1 MAPPRNQQQLSLP
14 ASLLSQIGGQQSGHG
29 RKYQPSRKDQRK
41 AQRVEKKRPQ
51 PSRPVQKRPVVK
63 PRPRPEPIPR
73 RQGNGSRAKDEDDDM
88 AMDNPFSEDESGAS
102 DAFESDD
109 GGFDNPFSEDEE
121 GASDAFESG
130 SDDEPKAKAKA
141 KTKTK
146 TQELGKAA
154 KRKFEED
161 DAEIAALEKKLG
173 LKKGSKSKAIDEDGL
188 GELLGELDDDDGDD
202 GDQQT
207 SSQSKRKAEADEW
220 LAQKRRKANAAAA
233 AAAAATAAETK
244 PSRKTPREDED
255 EDMGGMENPF
265 SEDEDGASDAFGSD
279 DEDDEGE
286 DDDFGGFSDEDADTE
301 AAPRKRENPYVAP
314 TTGVA
319 KYVPP
324 SLRKKAESE
333 GEVDAQ
339 LRRRVQGLINRLTNE
354 NMVGILNDF
363 KGLYESFS
371 RQGVTSALVSLIMT
385 LVCSPEKRP
394 DSFFTMIAGF
404 VAGAHKSL
412 QVGDHVSAHLVQRI
426 VEVFGEHYDKASGDH
441 SDAACKH
448 LVALL
453 AELYSMGVVGSTL
466 LYDYIRLFSK
476 KLSELNTELL
486 LRIIQMCG
494 PALRREDVHSLKEV
508 VNQIQP
514 ADLKGASVRT
524 QFMVEEMRNLQSNK
538 AKAGAR
544 NKDLAEQRTQIRKRI
559 GSLAGPRQLQ
569 PLNVGLKDIQN
580 ADKNGRWWMVG
591 ASWSGNLDKEK
602 TDTRKGEVKAT
613 SETGAYCDDIDDLL
627 GPDLWQ
633 VAREQ
638 GFNTETR
645 QRIFVALHGATN
657 YENAELQI
665 NNLRLNKHQRKEIAE
680 VIVRSG
686 ERQADFNFYYWL
698 VATRFCSNREHAF
711 QFRRSL
717 TTRFRKMGEEIETGD
732 GVEYEADEADEYD
745 QQSLYNVAK
754 FYGSLVAHGS
764 LHFDLLKY
772 RNLAALQ
779 EKTRWFVE
787 MMLLTVLQE
796 CGTGEQ
802 LQKVVDSLAS
812 TPDLARG
819 IQYFIKKH
827 VRKTKLVRDKKEKE
841 QLKKQCDAAVQMVDR
856 LLAAD
861 AEHEA

>member
-41 AQRVEKKRPQ
+41 AQRVEKRRPQ
-51 PSRPVQKRPVVK
+51 PSRPAQKRPVVK

-73 RQGNGSRAKDEDDDM
+73 RQGNGSRVEGDDDNNM
-88 AMDNPFSEDESGAS
+88 TVDNPFSDDESGAS

-109 GGFDNPFSEDEE
+109 GGFDNPFSEDEA

-130 SDDEPKAKAKA
+130 SDDEPKAK
-141 KTKTK
+141 TKTP
-146 TQELGKAA
+146 ELSKAA
-154 KRKFEED
+154 KRKFDED

-188 GELLGELDDDDGDD
+188 GELLGELSDEDGGED
-202 GDQQT
+202 GLQT
-207 SSQSKRKAEADEW
+207 ASQSKRKAEADEW

-233 AAAAATAAETK
+233 AAARPK
-244 PSRKTPREDED
+244 SGRKGLKTDEDD
-255 EDMGGMENPF
+255 EDMGGVENPF

-279 DEDDEGE
+279 DDDDEG
-286 DDDFGGFSDEDADTE
+286 DSDDFGGFSDQNEDTE
-301 AAPRKRENPYVAP
+301 VASRKRENPYVAP

-339 LRRRVQGLINRLTNE
+339 LRRRVQGLVNRLTNE
-354 NMVGILNDF
+354 NMVGILNEF
-363 KGLYESFS
+363 KGLYENFP
-371 RQGVTSALVSLIMT
+371 RQSVTSALVSLIMT

-426 VEVFGEHYDKASGDH
+426 VEVFAEHYDKASGDH

-453 AELYSMGVVGSTL
+453 AELYGMGVVGSTL
-466 LYDYIRLFSK
+466 VYDYIRLFSK

-508 VNQIQP
+508 VNQIKP

-559 GSLAGPRQLQ
+559 GSLAGPRQVQ

-591 ASWSGNLDKEK
+591 ASWSGNVDKAKADARE
-602 TDTRKGEVKAT
+602 GEAKAP
-613 SETGAYCDDIDDLL
+613 SETSAYCDDIDDLL

-665 NNLRLNKHQRKEIAE
+665 NNLRLNKHQRKEVAE

-698 VATRFCSNREHAF
+698 VATRFCSSREHAF

-754 FYGSLVAHGS
+754 FYGCLVAHGS
-764 LHFDLLKY
+764 LHFD
-772 RNLAALQ
+772 
-779 EKTRWFVE
+779 
-787 MMLLTVLQE
+787 
-796 CGTGEQ
+796 
-802 LQKVVDSLAS
+802 S
-812 TPDLARG
+812 TLR
-819 IQYFIKKH
+819 
-827 VRKTKLVRDKKEKE
+827 
-841 QLKKQCDAAVQMVDR
+841 
-856 LLAAD
+856 
-861 AEHEA
+861 